1 MNGTC
6 NYLCMGRGT
15 PYAIPQVLQPAQI
28 LDSPSLSLFLSP
40 SLSTIIEPGVDTTFQ
55 YTFVDCAAVVGGYT
69 YRYYILLRA
78 GDMYAL
84 ILDQEIEGEYYSH
97 CIQV

>member
-1 MNGTC
+1 MCGEGDPLC
-6 NYLCMGRGT
+6 NPISLF
-15 PYAIPQVLQPAQI
+15 QPAHI
-28 LDSPSLSLFLSP
+28 LLDSPSLSI
-40 SLSTIIEPGVDTTFQ
+40 IIEPGVDTTFQ

-84 ILDQEIEGEYYSH
+84 ILDQEVEGK
-97 CIQV
+97 

>member
-1 MNGTC
+1 M
-6 NYLCMGRGT
+6 YGRGT

-28 LDSPSLSLFLSP
+28 LDSPSLSI
-40 SLSTIIEPGVDTTFQ
+40 IIEPGVDTTFQ

>member
-1 MNGTC
+1 MQFHKYFN
-6 NYLCMGRGT
+6 L
-15 PYAIPQVLQPAQI
+15 LK
-28 LDSPSLSLFLSP
+28 LSLSLSLFLSP
-40 SLSTIIEPGVDTTFQ
+40 SLSIIIDPRVNTTFQ
-55 YTFVDCAAVVGGYT
+55 YDLVDCAAVVGRYT
-69 YRYYILLRA
+69 YKYYVLLRA